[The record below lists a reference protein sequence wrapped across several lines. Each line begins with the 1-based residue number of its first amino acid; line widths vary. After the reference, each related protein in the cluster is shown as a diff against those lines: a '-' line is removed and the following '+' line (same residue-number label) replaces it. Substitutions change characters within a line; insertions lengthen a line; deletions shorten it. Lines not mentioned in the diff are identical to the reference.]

1 MLAGEATQSSY
12 TDTFIPLLFQQSS
25 LEELKLIVPNVNNMR
40 TELLPHSNTNL
51 KKLIISCDLI
61 HLLAALIPNI
71 VSLTYLGITLYTLDS
86 DLPVLTNIV
95 QSHHTLEVLE
105 IGLIEDCVA
114 SPANMLQLIEAAGNS
129 QLTELRLN
137 ESDYKKLP
145 LHIHKLYE
153 HLLKPTSRLY
163 LDLS

>member
-1 MLAGEATQSSY
+1 
-12 TDTFIPLLFQQSS
+12 
-25 LEELKLIVPNVNNMR
+25 MR

-51 KKLIISCDLI
+51 KKLIISRNLI

-71 VSLTYLGITLYTLDS
+71 VSLTYLGIGTLYPVDSDS

-105 IGLIEDCVA
+105 IGWIQDRDA

-129 QLTELRLN
+129 QLTELRL
-137 ESDYKKLP
+137 EW
-145 LHIHKLYE
+145 IRGAI
-153 HLLKPTSRLY
+153 TSYHYTSYRTLNIC
-163 LDLS
+163 